1 MLPQPMIPI
10 PTFLDMMVWGKGLF
24 DAAGDL
30 VGGEITVAV
39 PDGLHHVAVKA
50 VELNRDILGVT
61 DGPRGGE
68 QIDLALAGRTEGNGV
83 ADHDAAALGLG
94 FLEGGRFGDDAV
106 LEMENLAARTDFLD
120 ERRRIE
126 SGAGDPE
133 HVGLVEH
140 RFRSV

>member
-1 MLPQPMIPI
+1 
-10 PTFLDMMVWGKGLF
+10 
-24 DAAGDL
+24 
-30 VGGEITVAV
+30 
-39 PDGLHHVAVKA
+39 KA

-83 ADHDAAALGLG
+83 ADHDADALGLG

-106 LEMENLAARTDFLD
+106 LEMEYLAARTDFLD

-126 SGAGDPE
+126 PGAGNPE

-140 RFRSV
+140 RFRSVFEKHLIGATTVNDRQIPVVVVIPDLQ